1 MRTALICVAALF
13 ILGCNQPQ
21 QTGEPAQKSAAQDTI
36 DAMTQKTSVDAGRR
50 AAETLRKVGAQE
62 KKDYEEAAGQ

>member
-1 MRTALICVAALF
+1 MKRMMIGFATLF
-13 ILGCNQPQ
+13 LLGCNQPQ
-21 QTGEPAQKSAAQDTI
+21 QTGQPAQKSGAQDTI
-36 DAMTQKTSVDAGRR
+36 DAMTQKTSIDAGRR